1 MKIKVDS
8 MPSDEY
14 DCPFCDMF
22 HRNGKFHKVCKLDGG
37 DCTYFHNDKKNEFDC
52 RWLIDDE
59 TQNQLRRE
67 ENDR

>member
-1 MKIKVDS
+1 MRIKVDS
-8 MPSDEY
+8 MPYDEY

-22 HRNGKFHKVCKLDGG
+22 HQNGKYYKTCKLDGG
-37 DCTYFHNDKKNEFDC
+37 DCTYFDSKKNAFDC

-67 ENDR
+67 ER